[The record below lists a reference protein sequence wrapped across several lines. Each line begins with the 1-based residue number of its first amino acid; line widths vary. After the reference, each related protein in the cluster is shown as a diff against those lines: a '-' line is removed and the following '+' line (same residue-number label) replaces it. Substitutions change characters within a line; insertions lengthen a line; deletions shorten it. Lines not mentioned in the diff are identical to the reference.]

1 MDRLVILDGRVAP
14 PGSAVSPSETPP
26 LLHLL
31 SGDRPLAFVVE
42 GSLLFGLEPNAFASM
57 QDNPAAQE
65 ELINSLRLR
74 QRNSNLAAPVPL
86 SAPNSISLNI
96 AQSCNLSC
104 SYCYAD
110 EGRFGGR
117 ASMMSLE
124 TAFAAIDRLFAE
136 AAGQRV
142 TVGFIGGEPFLN
154 REVLHASVEHAVVR
168 SRETGSTVGFSATT
182 NGTLLTAFDLD
193 LIRRHS
199 FSVSVSLD
207 GGANT
212 NDRHR
217 RSFNGKS
224 GFQAAIR
231 SLQPLLQNSGKARI
245 AARCTI
251 TREDLRVL
259 DRIDALADAGFSEI
273 GVSPLRTSP
282 EPGLAFR
289 DDDWLIFLDEMVRAA
304 ECEKE
309 RLRSRLPLRFSN
321 LAIALKQ
328 LHAGYN
334 KPLPC
339 GSAASYVSVSTRGEY
354 FTCHRTIDNPGFNLG
369 NAASGLSLE
378 KREQFLRSRHVDRQE
393 PCRSCWARYLCG
405 GGCHAEVLAAGRSGC
420 DYIRGWLEYCLR
432 FYDQALSEF
441 PSLFGEGE
449 IAS

>member
-1 MDRLVILDGRVAP
+1 MAGLVILDGHGVP
-14 PGSAVSPSETPP
+14 PRGTIPHCGTPP
-26 LLHLL
+26 SLHLL
-31 SGDRPLAFVVE
+31 DGDRPLAFVVE
-42 GSLLFGLEPNAFASM
+42 GSLLFGLEPTAFASIH
-57 QDNPAAQE
+57 DNPTAQQ
-65 ELINSLRLR
+65 ELVNSLRI
-74 QRNSNLAAPVPL
+74 RNRDSSPIPSVPL
-86 SAPNSISLNI
+86 PSPNSISLNI

-124 TAFAAIDRLFAE
+124 TAFASIDRLFAE

-142 TVGFIGGEPFLN
+142 TLGFIGGEPFLN
-154 REVLHASVEHAVVR
+154 REVLYASVEHAIVR
-168 SRETGSTVGFSATT
+168 SRETGSPVGFSVTT
-182 NGTLLTAFDLD
+182 NGTLLTTSDLD
-193 LIRRHS
+193 LFRRHS
-199 FSVSVSLD
+199 FAVSVSLD
-207 GGANT
+207 GGADT

-217 RSFNGKS
+217 KSFNGKS

-231 SLQPLLQNSGKARI
+231 SLQPLLEIPGKARV

-273 GVSPLRTSP
+273 GVSPLRTSA

-304 ECEKE
+304 ESE
-309 RLRSRLPLRFSN
+309 RERFRSGLPLRFSN

-328 LHAGYN
+328 LHAGYS

-339 GSAASYVSVSTRGEY
+339 GSAASYVSVSARGEY
-354 FTCHRTIDNPGFNLG
+354 FTCHRTIDSPGFNLG
-369 NAASGLSLE
+369 NAASGLSQE

-432 FYDQALSEF
+432 FYDQALREF

-449 IAS
+449 TAS